1 MAFFTVKTDEENI
14 RDYSGEN
21 SSFINKSGIYE
32 VIIKHVI
39 VSRSANGSES
49 IDLWIEYNGKEHTTF
64 IDFKIKE
71 KTKTKKRH

>member
-14 RDYSGEN
+14 RDYSGESN
-21 SSFINKSGIYE
+21 FINKSGIYE

-49 IDLWIEYNGKEHTTF
+49 IDLWIEHNGKEQPIF
-64 IDFKIKE
+64 
-71 KTKTKKRH
+71 